1 MEKDKRL
8 VIGAD
13 HAGYKVKQDLVEH
26 LKKKGYDV
34 LDVGTYDEA
43 SVDYPDY
50 AVKVG
55 HLVADGKF
63 SKGVLVCGSGLGV
76 TIAANKIGGVRAVTA
91 NDVESAKLSRAHNN
105 ANVLSIG
112 ARLIDSELAS
122 RVLDK
127 WLETEFLG
135 GRHERRLEKITLI
148 EGEERR

>member
-1 MEKDKRL
+1 
-8 VIGAD
+8 
-13 HAGYKVKQDLVEH
+13 
-26 LKKKGYDV
+26 KGYDV

-50 AVKVG
+50 AAKVG
-55 HLVADGKF
+55 HLVADGEYP
-63 SKGVLVCGSGLGV
+63 KGVLVCGSGLGV

-91 NDVESAKLSRAHNN
+91 NDVESAKLGRAHNN
-105 ANVLSIG
+105 ANVLGMG

-122 RVLDK
+122 RVLDE
-127 WLETEFLG
+127 WLKTEFLG